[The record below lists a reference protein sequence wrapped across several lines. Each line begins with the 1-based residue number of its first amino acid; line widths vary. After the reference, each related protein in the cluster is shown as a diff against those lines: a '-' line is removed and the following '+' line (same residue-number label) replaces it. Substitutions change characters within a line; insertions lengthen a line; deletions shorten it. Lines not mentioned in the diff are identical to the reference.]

1 MPYSEIVR
9 PSDPVEAVLFLTRLP
24 VPWSGNPRGARA
36 SWAWPLAGA
45 VVGSLAAAGAS
56 LALWGGLPPN
66 VAAAL
71 ALAIQALATGALHED
86 GLADSADGLWGSAT
100 RERRLEIMRDSRI
113 GSYGAVALVLSLMIR
128 WSALSAILATGSVW
142 APLIAAGALS
152 RWPMAAMLWALP
164 PAREGGLSRLVG
176 RPTGAAL
183 ALGGAVAVLVALLA
197 AGSTALSAALWVGIV
212 ALAWGLLVRARLGG
226 QTGDT
231 CGAAQQLAEM
241 AALLACLA

>member
-24 VPWSGNPRGARA
+24 LPWRGTPRGAGA

-45 VVGSLAAAGAS
+45 VVGAFAAAGAS
-56 LALWGGLPPN
+56 LALWAGLPPN

-71 ALAIQALATGALHED
+71 ALAVQALATGALHED
-86 GLADSADGLWGSAT
+86 GLADSADGVWGGTT

-113 GSYGAVALVLSLMIR
+113 GSYGAVALLLSLLIR
-128 WSALSAILATGSVW
+128 WSALSALFALGAVW
-142 APLIAAGALS
+142 GPLIAAGALS
-152 RWPMAAMLWALP
+152 RWPMAAMLWALK

-176 RPTGAAL
+176 RPTGTTL
-183 ALGGAVAVLVALLA
+183 ALGGAVALLA
-197 AGSTALSAALWVGIV
+197 AAVTAEALSP
-212 ALAWGLLVRARLGG
+212 ALAVLAITLLWGLLVRARLGG

-241 AALLACLA
+241 AALLAILA